1 MCGIETVVYFV
12 KKKGGR
18 VCPGRNRTFFSPSL
32 TTYPC
37 MITGADEKNGV
48 FTSGRKMHNPVL
60 VAKVQP
66 YFLKHTPAG
75 FAIMIHT
82 TTGNGKQP
90 VIKSNSARH
99 RFSNY
104 LIIRS
109 LLMRGERGIMLIKNV
124 AIFVCLLMIFGL
136 INCSKSTSQVVELK
150 SFPIDN
156 LEGIIT
162 QSGVEIDKTVSSDGK
177 GSLRITV
184 SEPTVVRLYEVR
196 DLNIEN
202 ARLIYQAKVRTEGVE
217 GQVYLEMW
225 CHFSGRGEFFSR
237 GLQSTL
243 TGTNNWVTMETP
255 FFLKKGEKPDYVKL
269 NLVINGKGTA
279 WIDDIRLIQSQ
290 LMS

>member
-1 MCGIETVVYFV
+1 MV
-12 KKKGGR
+12 
-18 VCPGRNRTFFSPSL
+18 
-32 TTYPC
+32 
-37 MITGADEKNGV
+37 
-48 FTSGRKMHNPVL
+48 
-60 VAKVQP
+60 
-66 YFLKHTPAG
+66 
-75 FAIMIHT
+75 
-82 TTGNGKQP
+82 
-90 VIKSNSARH
+90 
-99 RFSNY
+99 
-104 LIIRS
+104 
-109 LLMRGERGIMLIKNV
+109 IKNV

-162 QSGVEIDKTVSSDGK
+162 QSGVEIDKAVSSDGK

-225 CHFSGRGEFFSR
+225 CHFPGKGEFFSR
-237 GLQSTL
+237 GLQNVLS
-243 TGTNNWVTMETP
+243 GTNNWATLDTP

-279 WIDDIRLIQSQ
+279 WIDDIRLIKGQ
-290 LMS
+290 LMP